1 MKISEI
7 ELTNFRNYVGK
18 QKAIFTTL
26 AGKNVTLIYGTNGGG
41 KTTLLNAF
49 TWALYGKLSP
59 DLEDPETLINLEA
72 WSAASAGEKLTVSV
86 TVVFDHDGKMYRVTR
101 EQSAIKRGLA
111 QELGKVEF
119 NVRVTDQDGVSH
131 KIMNPS
137 GAIEK
142 ILPSRLSGFFFINGE
157 RIEQLAKPEAY
168 SEIQSAIKTVVGI
181 EPLERALKHL
191 PKARNQIRHKL
202 KSEETGDISIDKVN
216 KEIDDLENQQEEAK
230 DELDLLK
237 SEIPHFKTEL
247 DSVNERLRSLEG
259 VAELQKDRAQF
270 ERLRDDSDALL
281 KELLQS
287 RNQLVRQR
295 GYMVFLSGMPEKI
308 TSVCKTLREQGQL
321 PAPLKRTF
329 VEDLL
334 REAECI
340 CGTHLAEGSPQRQKI
355 QNWLERAGLAEERSW
370 MMLEGAM
377 GGLAEQRKSAIE
389 ELEKLDVQI
398 ARCRKTLQEHRAR
411 IEEISSKIKK
421 APGEDPAKLEA
432 TRDRL
437 LSEIEAKTKRL
448 GVVQERISELD
459 SLLKQKSALV
469 ERLEVKNAANR
480 RVQQRIAVVREAE
493 EALAKTRD
501 LISERTRR
509 SLDSRVRKVF
519 EKSSVKDYVPELTSE
534 FELQLW
540 TGVGDKRRRAPKST
554 GENMLLSL
562 SFVAA
567 LAEECRIVAEQDTH
581 AMSDMSDFP
590 VVLDAAFGNMDTDY
604 RRRVADFLPKM
615 ASQVVVL
622 TSKAQAEGAA
632 EERLAPAIGRQYV
645 ITTHTRKSDVEEV
658 TEAINVNGTDCPYQV
673 VNSSFDGA
681 VLMEVEA

>member
-1 MKISEI
+1 MKIIEI
-7 ELTNFRNYVGK
+7 ELLNFRTYGGN
-18 QKAIFTTL
+18 QKAVFTTF
-26 AGKNVTLIYGTNGGG
+26 ASKNVTLIYGTNGGG

-59 DLEDPETLINLEA
+59 DLEHPETLINLET
-72 WSAASAGEKLTVSV
+72 WSAASAGERLTVSV
-86 TVVFDHDGKMYRVTR
+86 AVVFEHDGKTYRVLR
-101 EQSAIKRGLA
+101 EQSAVKRGLD

-119 NVRVTDQDGVSH
+119 NVRVTGQDGVSH
-131 KIMNPS
+131 KIPNPS

-157 RIEQLAKPEAY
+157 RIESLAKPEAY

-202 KSEETGDISIDKVN
+202 KSEEDGDVAIDRVN
-216 KEIDDLENQQEEAK
+216 QEIDELEGEQEEAK
-230 DELDLLK
+230 EELDLLK

-247 DSVNERLRSLEG
+247 EAVDGRLRALEG
-259 VAELQKDRAQF
+259 VAELQKDRARF
-270 ERLRDDSDALL
+270 EGLRDDAEAML
-281 KELLQS
+281 KDLRES

-295 GYMVFLSGMPEKI
+295 GYMIFLSDLPEQI
-308 TSVCKTLREQGQL
+308 TAVCKTLHEQGQL

-340 CGTHLAEGSPQRQKI
+340 CGTHLGEGSPQRKRI

-377 GGLAEQRKSAIE
+377 GGLKDQRKSAIQ
-389 ELEKLDVQI
+389 ELEKLDDQI
-398 ARCRKTLQEHRAR
+398 ARSRKTLQEHRAQLD
-411 IEEISSKIKK
+411 EISSKIKDV
-421 APGEDPAKLEA
+421 PGEDHARLEA

-437 LSEIEAKTKRL
+437 ISEIEGKTRRL
-448 GVVQERISELD
+448 GVVQERLSELD
-459 SLLKQKSALV
+459 SVLQQKSSLV
-469 ERLEVKNAANR
+469 ERLEVKNAANK

-509 SLDSRVRKVF
+509 SLDRRIRKVF
-519 EKSSVKDYVPELTSE
+519 ERSSVKDYTPELTSE

-540 TGVGDKRRRAPKST
+540 TGTGEERRRAPKST

-567 LAEECRIVAEQDTH
+567 LAEECRNVAQKDTH

-622 TSKAQAEGAA
+622 SSKAQAEGAA
-632 EERLAPAIGRQYV
+632 EEHLAPAIGRQYV
-645 ITTHTRKSDVEEV
+645 IATHTRKADVKDV
-658 TEAINVNGTDCPYQV
+658 TETINVNGADCQYQV

-681 VLMEVEA
+681 VLKEVKA